1 MATSK
6 KPLLFLVLLPLI
18 FTQITAD
25 PSPGNVETLSS
36 EHGDSA
42 LKHEVD
48 YLGSKISVLESSVDE
63 RIRELRR
70 KDESIRQLDTIIRE
84 KSDTISSLKIE
95 IEYFEQKASLDAK
108 EKMRNTHLQAAEL
121 EKQVDN
127 VRKEIEMQNKKKVA
141 LEVRLNVA
149 EEKIGGLN
157 VKLEDLQRINSEQ
170 KSKIQKAEW
179 ALQLAQE
186 EMMKAILRAA
196 SVSKA
201 VTEVHGEWL
210 PHWLAVHLYH
220 FQAFLVS
227 HWNELGRPALDIT
240 IQKVVEKKDQ
250 LKRWAEP
257 HIRNV
262 DVSLV
267 SHWNEHGRPALD
279 ITIQKALEKK
289 DQLKRWAEPHIRNV
303 NTHWIPAM
311 KEEWSTFINY
321 LEPLCQ
327 SLLSKSNE
335 VYHASMNSMAPH
347 VVKAR
352 MLTDPYIQ
360 EVKKFAEPYV
370 NQVVMVT
377 RLHYE
382 TMEVALKP
390 YTKKMIHTYR
400 KLVNSAS
407 LYHHQVQETLKSHEL
422 TRTLANMDLAWLL
435 AIAVLILPVIVLF
448 QLFSVIFR

>member
-18 FTQITAD
+18 FTQLTAD

-48 YLGSKISVLESSVDE
+48 HLRSKISFLESSVDE
-63 RIRELRR
+63 RIRELSG
-70 KDESIRQLDTIIRE
+70 KDESVRQLETIIQE

-95 IEYFEQKASLDAK
+95 IEYFERKASLDDK
-108 EKMRNTHLQAAEL
+108 EKMSNTHVQAAEL

-149 EEKIGGLN
+149 EEKIGELN

-170 KSKIQKAEW
+170 KSKIQKAEH

-186 EMMKAILRAA
+186 EMMKAKLRAA

-201 VTEVHGEWL
+201 LTEVHGEWL

-220 FQAFLVS
+220 FQSLVS

-240 IQKVVEKKDQ
+240 IQKAVEKKDQ
-250 LKRWAEP
+250 FKRWAEP

-262 DVSLV
+262 DMSFLV

-303 NTHWIPAM
+303 NTHWIPVM
-311 KEEWSTFINY
+311 KEEWSTFINR

-352 MLTDPYIQ
+352 TLTNPYIQ
-360 EVKKFAEPYV
+360 EVKNFAEPYV

-390 YTKKMIHTYR
+390 YAKKMIHTYR

-422 TRTLANMDLAWLL
+422 TRTLANMDLAWFL
-435 AIAVLILPVIVLF
+435 ATAVLILPIIVLF

>member
-1 MATSK
+1 M
-6 KPLLFLVLLPLI
+6 
-18 FTQITAD
+18 
-25 PSPGNVETLSS
+25 
-36 EHGDSA
+36 
-42 LKHEVD
+42 
-48 YLGSKISVLESSVDE
+48 
-63 RIRELRR
+63 
-70 KDESIRQLDTIIRE
+70 
-84 KSDTISSLKIE
+84 
-95 IEYFEQKASLDAK
+95 
-108 EKMRNTHLQAAEL
+108 
-121 EKQVDN
+121 
-127 VRKEIEMQNKKKVA
+127 
-141 LEVRLNVA
+141 
-149 EEKIGGLN
+149 
-157 VKLEDLQRINSEQ
+157 
-170 KSKIQKAEW
+170 
-179 ALQLAQE
+179 
-186 EMMKAILRAA
+186 
-196 SVSKA
+196 
-201 VTEVHGEWL
+201 VHGEWL

-220 FQAFLVS
+220 FQSLVS

-240 IQKVVEKKDQ
+240 IQKAVEKKDQ
-250 LKRWAEP
+250 FKRWAEP

-262 DVSLV
+262 DMSFLV

-303 NTHWIPAM
+303 NTSIHTLNELGLRLLLLPLLSSIILCWMKFCAIIIGWVVHAAVSFLHRPYGDTGVKHALLLYCLHWIPVM
-311 KEEWSTFINY
+311 KEEWSTFINR

-352 MLTDPYIQ
+352 TLTNPYIQ
-360 EVKKFAEPYV
+360 EVKNFAEPYV

-390 YTKKMIHTYR
+390 YAKKMIHTYR

-422 TRTLANMDLAWLL
+422 TRTLANMDLAWFLL
-435 AIAVLILPVIVLF
+435 IVLSPIVTGDCCIDSTHYSSLSVVFSYLQVERQKSMVVLPTHDGGSSDVILTKESVEVKYF
-448 QLFSVIFR
+448 QQFWLLEIELLPNVIASKY